1 MTSIMGE
8 FVELRPQATP
18 GNLTRKN
25 TAALRNLRC
34 NDDIIIKPVDKG
46 IAIVIWG
53 KSDYIAEASRQL
65 LDPITY
71 QQDNEDKT
79 NQCNED
85 VRSFVCNGWAQ
96 GIINQETCE
105 YLIVK
110 KPSLGRFYLLPKI
123 HKNKTPCPRR
133 PIVSGSGSC
142 TEGISCYVDKCLKG
156 FIEKVPAHLH
166 DTIHF

>member
-8 FVELRPQATP
+8 FVELRPWATP
-18 GNLTRKN
+18 GNLTRRN
-25 TAALRNLRC
+25 IAALRDFRC

-46 IAIVIWG
+46 GAIVIWG

-79 NQCNED
+79 NQYNED
-85 VRSFVCNGWAQ
+85 VHSFVCNGWAQ

-105 YLIVK
+105 HLIVK

-123 HKNKTPCPRR
+123 HTNKMPCPGR
-133 PIVSGSGSC
+133 PILSVSGSC
-142 TEGISCYVDKCLKG
+142 TEGISHYVDKCLKG
-156 FIEKVPAHLH
+156 FVKEVPAHLR